1 MTSLVRFH
9 FRFRPSPSAS
19 ARGFSLIEM
28 LAVMTIMSLVAG
40 FTLPALKG
48 ITGGNSVSAGAAQL
62 SDLLSL
68 ARSQAIAQHT
78 IVRFVVATEWNG
90 SEAQAN
96 LRRASLWAW
105 QPLSLTNTASTSS
118 DSPTPTGFW
127 KPITTWQELPE
138 GVVLEPGLPQ
148 YVLNSSYA
156 SEDAST
162 VRGSCVLGND
172 THDFADNASFSA
184 PTTSGVIS
192 TRFIEFLPTGAAN
205 IPGSSDRQAIFVAA
219 QGYTGAGSQITY
231 TAQSH
236 GQPTNWA
243 QVNVD
248 TLTGHV
254 HVYRP

>member
-1 MTSLVRFH
+1 LTGGSSRKT
-9 FRFRPSPSAS
+9 
-19 ARGFSLIEM
+19 RGFSLFEV
-28 LAVMTIMSLVAG
+28 LTVMAIMSLVAG

-48 ITGGNSVSAGAAQL
+48 ITGGNGVSAGAAQI
-62 SDLLSL
+62 SNLLTL

-78 IVRFVVATEWNG
+78 IVRFAVATEWNG
-90 SEAQAN
+90 LEGQAN

-105 QPLSLTNTASTSS
+105 QPVSSSTATPTSGT
-118 DSPTPTGFW
+118 SPTPLGFW
-127 KPITTWQELPE
+127 RPITTWQELPE
-138 GVVLEPGLPQ
+138 GVVLEAGLPQ

-156 SEDAST
+156 GQDAST
-162 VRGSCVLGND
+162 VRGSCVLGDDVHN
-172 THDFADNASFSA
+172 FGDNAAFSA
-184 PTTSGVIS
+184 PTTSGLIS

-205 IPGSSDRQAIFVAA
+205 IPGSSDRQAIFVAT
-219 QGYTGAGSQITY
+219 QGYYAGADSQIAY
-231 TAQSH
+231 TSQSH